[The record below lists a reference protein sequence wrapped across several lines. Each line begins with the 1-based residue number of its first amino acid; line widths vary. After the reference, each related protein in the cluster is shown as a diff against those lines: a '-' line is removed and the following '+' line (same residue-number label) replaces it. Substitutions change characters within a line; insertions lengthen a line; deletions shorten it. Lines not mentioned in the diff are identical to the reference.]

1 MVPSTLFFPKKVAEL
16 MGISNTSVYKD
27 SLTHPEIKTTWAQ
40 EGFLGNRLMRM
51 YCRQLGM
58 VTILLAFRAAFPKV
72 YSLGHLLCE

>member
-1 MVPSTLFFPKKVAEL
+1 MVPSTLFFPKKVAEP

-51 YCRQLGM
+51 Y
-58 VTILLAFRAAFPKV
+58 
-72 YSLGHLLCE
+72 